1 MAASARANEEDSIAA
16 LRRLEVLDTAP
27 EEAFDALVEVASA
40 VCGKPISLISLIDTD
55 RQWFKANVGLPG
67 VQQTPRDAAFCAHA
81 VLGEGIFEV
90 EDATRDER
98 FADNTLVV
106 GQPDIRFYAG
116 APLTLGSG
124 ERVGTLCV
132 IDRSPGKLTEPQR
145 RVLSRLAIVAVKVL
159 EGRVATMQAE
169 QAMRVAA
176 ASQKDLRLV
185 VDNAPAMMAYWNADL
200 TCRFANQAYRDWLG
214 LNPQEMIGKHIL
226 DVLGPALFELN
237 ESRIA
242 AALAGQRQS
251 FERLIPGPLG
261 VRHGLT
267 DYVPDVVDGKVI
279 GLLVQ
284 VTDVTALKAAEQAL
298 RLEMD
303 DSARVQR
310 LLQDSMLELD
320 RAQRLGAIGSWS
332 WDPANDQVQWSAE
345 LFRITGRDPAAGAPS
360 LAEQA
365 HIYTPESFERM
376 RDAAIRSLERGDS
389 YQFDMEYVR
398 PDGQHGWVEARG
410 EPVRDDN
417 GAVAGLRGTVQDITE
432 RRRIQDE
439 LAQQHDLMQVT
450 LQSIGDAVITTDAAG
465 AVVWLNPV
473 AERMT
478 GWLADSAR
486 GRPLTQ
492 VFHIVNEETRAVT
505 ENPVAT
511 CLAQGKIVGLANH
524 TLLISRDGAEYGIED
539 SAAPIRNAAGQVLGV
554 VLVFHDVSEQR
565 RISGEMTYRATHDLL
580 TGLVNRAEFETRL
593 LRVLRKAHED
603 GTEHAL
609 LYIDLDQFKLV
620 NDACGHAVGDQLLQQ
635 VGRLLG
641 EAVRARDT
649 LARLGGDEFAIILE
663 HCTADQAL
671 QVAQKICDRMDDYR
685 FTHDDRRFRI
695 GASIGLVPVDKRWS
709 GTAAIQQAA
718 DTSCYAA
725 KEAGR
730 NRVHAW
736 FDTDLAMR
744 ARHSEMKWTTR
755 IEQALDNDGF
765 ALFAQRIQAL
775 RGGEQG
781 LHAEVLLR
789 MKNDDGTYVPPGVFL
804 PAAER
809 FHLVSRVD
817 RWVLRQVLEW
827 MGALPSLDAISMLSV
842 NLSGQ
847 SVGDRA
853 FHNWA
858 KETLGEASA
867 AVRSRLCLE
876 ITETAAVTNAAD
888 AAIFIEAVRAEGVKV
903 ALDDF
908 GAGASSFGYLK
919 TLPVDFLKID
929 GQFIRDLNVDP
940 LDAAAVRCFVEV
952 AKVVGMQTVA
962 EFVEQPAVLDSLREM
977 GVDYAQGYLIHRPE
991 PIGRLLETTPPQMA

>member
-1 MAASARANEEDSIAA
+1 MAAAARANEEDSIAA
-16 LRRLEVLDTAP
+16 LQQLQVLDTAP
-27 EEAFDALVEVASA
+27 EVEFDALVEVASA

-81 VLGEGIFEV
+81 VLGDRIFEV

-98 FADNTLVV
+98 FADNPLVV

-132 IDRSPGKLTEPQR
+132 IDRAPGKLTDLQR
-145 RVLSRLAIVAVKVL
+145 LVLSRLATAAVKLL
-159 EGRVATMQAE
+159 EGRMATAKADRAMQA
-169 QAMRVAA
+169 AA
-176 ASQKDLRLV
+176 TSQKDLRLV
-185 VDNAPAMMAYWNADL
+185 VDSAPSMMAYWNADM
-200 TCRFANQAYRDWLG
+200 TCRFANHAYRDWLG
-214 LNPQEMIGKHIL
+214 LNPEDMIGKHIR
-226 DVLGPALFELN
+226 DVLGPALYELN
-237 ESRIA
+237 KPHLE
-242 AALAGQRQS
+242 AALRGESQS
-251 FERLIPGPLG
+251 FERSVPGPSG
-261 VRHGLT
+261 VRHGLAH
-267 DYVPDVVDGKVI
+267 YVPDVVDGEVV
-279 GLLVQ
+279 GLLAQ
-284 VTDVTALKAAEQAL
+284 VTDITALKAADRAL
-298 RLEMD
+298 RSEVDETL
-303 DSARVQR
+303 RVQT
-310 LLQDSMLELD
+310 LLQDSLQELD

-332 WDPANDQVQWSAE
+332 WDPARDEVKWSAE

-365 HIYTPESFERM
+365 HIYTPESFDRM
-376 RDAAIRSLERGDS
+376 RDAAVRALQQGDS
-389 YQFDMEYVR
+389 YQFDLEYVR
-398 PDGQHGWVEARG
+398 PDGRHGWVEARG
-410 EPVRDDN
+410 EPVRD
-417 GAVAGLRGTVQDITE
+417 GHGIISGLRGTVQDITE

-478 GWLADSAR
+478 GWPADSAR

-492 VFHIVNEETRAVT
+492 VFHIVNEQTRAVT

-511 CLAQGKIVGLANH
+511 CMAQGKIVGRANH
-524 TLLISRDGAEYGIED
+524 TLLISRDGAEYGIEE
-539 SAAPIRNAAGQVLGV
+539 SAAPIRNAAGRVLGV

-593 LRVLRKAHED
+593 LRVLRQAHDDE
-603 GTEHAL
+603 TEHAL

-620 NDACGHAVGDQLLQQ
+620 NDACGHAGGDQLLQQ

-641 EAVRARDT
+641 ETVRARDT

-671 QVAQKICDRMDDYR
+671 QVAQKICDRMDAYR
-685 FTHDDRRFRI
+685 FTHDDRLFRI

-709 GTAAIQQAA
+709 GTAAIQQTA
-718 DTSCYAA
+718 DTACYAA
-725 KEAGR
+725 KEGGR

-744 ARHSEMKWTTR
+744 ARHSEMQWTTR
-755 IEQALDNDGF
+755 IERALDNDGF
-765 ALFAQRIQAL
+765 VLFAQRIQGL
-775 RGGEQG
+775 QGDGQG
-781 LHAEVLLR
+781 LRAEVLLR
-789 MKNDDGTYVPPGVFL
+789 MKNEDGSHALPGVFL

-817 RWVLRQVLEW
+817 RWVLRQVLAW
-827 MGALPSLDAISMLSV
+827 MGAMPSLDALAMLSV

-858 KETLGEASA
+858 KETLGQASA

-888 AAIFIEAVRAEGVKV
+888 AVLFIEAVRAEGVKV

-919 TLPVDFLKID
+919 TMQADALKID

-962 EFVEQPAVLDSLREM
+962 EFVEQPAVLESLREM

-991 PIGRLLETTPPQMA
+991 PIDRLLETTPPQMG

>member
-16 LRRLEVLDTAP
+16 LRRLQVLDTAP
-27 EEAFDALVEVASA
+27 EEEFDALVEVASA
-40 VCGKPISLISLIDTD
+40 VCGKPISLISLIDTH

-81 VLGEGIFEV
+81 VLGDDIFEV

-98 FADNTLVV
+98 FAKNPLVV

-116 APLTLGSG
+116 APLTLGNG

-132 IDRSPGKLTEPQR
+132 IDRAPGKLTDLQR
-145 RVLSRLAIVAVKVL
+145 LVLSRLATAAVKLL
-159 EGRVATMQAE
+159 EGRL
-169 QAMRVAA
+169 AA
-176 ASQKDLRLV
+176 AEAERAMHAAATSQKDLRLV
-185 VDNAPAMMAYWNADL
+185 VDSAPAMMAYWRADL
-200 TCRFANQAYRDWLG
+200 TCRFANHAYRDWLG
-214 LNPQEMIGKHIL
+214 LNPEDMIGKHIR
-226 DVLGPALFELN
+226 DVLGPALYELN
-237 ESRIA
+237 KPHLE
-242 AALAGQRQS
+242 AALAGELQS
-251 FERLIPGPLG
+251 FERSVPGPSG
-261 VRHGLT
+261 VRHGLAH
-267 DYVPDVVDGKVI
+267 YVPDVVDGEVV
-279 GLLVQ
+279 GLLAQ
-284 VTDVTALKAAEQAL
+284 VTDITGLKAAERAL

-303 DSARVQR
+303 ETLRVQA
-310 LLQDSMLELD
+310 LLQDSLQELD

-332 WDPANDQVQWSAE
+332 WDPARDEVKWSTE
-345 LFRITGRDPAAGAPS
+345 LFRITGRDPTAGSPS

-365 HIYTPESFERM
+365 HIYTPESFDRM
-376 RDAAIRSLERGDS
+376 RDAAVRALQQGDS
-389 YQFDMEYVR
+389 YRFDMEYVR
-398 PDGQHGWVEARG
+398 PDGRHGWVEARG
-410 EPVRDDN
+410 EPVRDAH
-417 GAVAGLRGTVQDITE
+417 GAVSGLRGTVQDITE

-439 LAQQHDLMQVT
+439 LAQQHELMQVT

-465 AVVWLNPV
+465 VVVWLNPV

-478 GWLADSAR
+478 GWLADTAR

-492 VFHIVNEETRAVT
+492 VFHIVNEETRALT

-593 LRVLRKAHED
+593 LRVLRKAHDDE
-603 GTEHAL
+603 TEHAL

-641 EAVRARDT
+641 EAVRTRDT

-671 QVAQKICDRMDDYR
+671 LVAQKICDRMDDYR

-695 GASIGLVPVDKRWS
+695 GASIGLVPIDKRWS

-744 ARHSEMKWTTR
+744 ARHSEMQWTTR
-755 IEQALDNDGF
+755 IERALDNDGF
-765 ALFAQRIQAL
+765 ALFAQRIEGLQ
-775 RGGEQG
+775 GDGQG
-781 LHAEVLLR
+781 LRAEVLLR
-789 MKNDDGTYVPPGVFL
+789 MKNEDGSHALPGIFL

-817 RWVLRQVLEW
+817 RWVLRQVLAW
-827 MGALPSLDAISMLSV
+827 MGALPSLDAIALLSV

-858 KETLGEASA
+858 KETLGQASA

-888 AAIFIEAVRAEGVKV
+888 AALFIEAVRAEGVKV

-962 EFVEQPAVLDSLREM
+962 EFVEQPAVLESLREM
-977 GVDYAQGYLIHRPE
+977 GVDFAQGYLIHRPE
-991 PIGRLLETTPPQMA
+991 PIDWLLETTPPQMA